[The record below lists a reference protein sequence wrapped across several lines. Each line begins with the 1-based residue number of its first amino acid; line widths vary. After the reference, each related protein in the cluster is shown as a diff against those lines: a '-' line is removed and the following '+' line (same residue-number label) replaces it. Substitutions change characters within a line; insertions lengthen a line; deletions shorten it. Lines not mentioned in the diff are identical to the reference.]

1 MRKNDIMCR
10 TRTQAKRHELRT
22 MLDKMEGNQE
32 SNYNCVRTF
41 ISNFIIEIIRIL
53 NESSLRQ
60 DEVNHVLYRIDRLE
74 LMLNLCT
81 DSIDVNPL
89 VFQAVSQTK
98 DALSNLAFEEISAT
112 AAIQARKIFS
122 GDRGRP
128 RYVLAKE
135 QL

>member
-1 MRKNDIMCR
+1 
-10 TRTQAKRHELRT
+10 
-22 MLDKMEGNQE
+22 
-32 SNYNCVRTF
+32 
-41 ISNFIIEIIRIL
+41 
-53 NESSLRQ
+53 
-60 DEVNHVLYRIDRLE
+60 
-74 LMLNLCT
+74 MLNLCT

>member
-81 DSIDVNPL
+81 DSIDINPL
-89 VFQAVSQTK
+89 VFQAVSRTK
-98 DALSNLAFEEISAT
+98 DALSNLTFEERSAT
-112 AAIQARKIFS
+112 ASIQARKIFS